1 MSRNNMDKIIEDTLK
16 VINVVKKEKMEADK
30 EYIYECPIC
39 NGKLHALKVSYNGHL
54 RVACEKCKFSFM
66 E

>member
-39 NGKLHALKVSYNGHL
+39 NGNLHALKVSYNGI
-54 RVACEKCKFSFM
+54 S
-66 E
+66 